1 MTSVL
6 PSDTAGQSAPPHGL
20 EYFHAPPGAI
30 TAGTVHIEGEEYAHL
45 THVMRR
51 REGDIIG
58 VMDGEGTAYL
68 VLLTALQKRA
78 ALGSIQATYPMLH
91 EHPTPVTLA
100 AAVLKNPS
108 RFDYMIE
115 KLTEAGIRTFIPLF
129 TERTIPRHA
138 RTERWQKIALA
149 AAKQCGRCIVPRIQT
164 PASIG
169 EFLEGSGHHGSHR
182 WILHEE
188 ATADMPVQSGEVEPG
203 GHSIIIGPEGGFS
216 TEEVALAVRHGYS
229 AVSVG
234 PRRLRSETAALA
246 AALRVLL

>member
-1 MTSVL
+1 MTSAL
-6 PSDTAGQSAPPHGL
+6 PSDTAGQSGPPHGL
-20 EYFHAPPGAI
+20 EYFYAPPGAI
-30 TAGTVHIEGEEYAHL
+30 AAGTVHIEGEEYTHL

-51 REGDIIG
+51 REGDVIG

-78 ALGSIQATYPMLH
+78 AVGAVQATYPMLH

-129 TERTIPRHA
+129 TGRTIPHHA

-149 AAKQCGRCIVPRIQT
+149 AAKQCGRCIIPRVQP
-164 PASIG
+164 PAPIG
-169 EFLEGSGHHGSHR
+169 EFLEGSGHHGSRR

-188 ATADMPVQSGEVEPG
+188 ATTDMPVHAGQVGPG
-203 GHSIIIGPEGGFS
+203 GHSIMIGPEGGF
-216 TEEVALAVRHGYS
+216 TEEEVALAVAHGYS